1 MMPGLMNKPVEEQSK
16 MLQDGERWLTRWFER
31 KREVTQLEESE
42 SDLALMFRVV
52 DGQLI
57 MVPVTLTEVNDTE
70 YINRAFIDQGVNV
83 TVMATK
89 IPLYTL
95 LPVLLEGDTS
105 PAAKLRMQQIFI
117 STLRE
122 AAHHPDAR
130 LDTVEEVVYD
140 ETPLLLEHTP
150 EAKPA
155 APTVDALGE
164 VPEEMEFLALP
175 INTTNGDRYEI
186 IPQDKWQDLQYDQKC
201 QVLFEA
207 GITMEQLVTEQQF

>member
-1 MMPGLMNKPVEEQSK
+1 MPGLMNKPVEEQSK

-117 STLRE
+117 ATLRE

-130 LDTVEEVVYD
+130 LDTVEDAVYD
-140 ETPLLLEHTP
+140 ENPLLLEHTQEATP
-150 EAKPA
+150 EAPS
-155 APTVDALGE
+155 VDALGE
-164 VPEEMEFLALP
+164 VDYEIEFTVIP
-175 INTTNGDRYEI
+175 VNTKYGDRYELS
-186 IPQDKWQDLQYDQKC
+186 PQDEFLKLPEFQKR
-201 QVLFEA
+201 QVLFDA
-207 GITMEQLVTEQQF
+207 GLAMDQLVTEQQF

>member
-1 MMPGLMNKPVEEQSK
+1 MHKPIEEQSK
-16 MLQDGERWLTRWFER
+16 MAQDAERTCTRWFER

-57 MVPVTLTEVNDTE
+57 MVPVTLTEVDNVE

-83 TVMATK
+83 TVMAQK

-95 LPVLLEGDTS
+95 LPMLLDGDTS

-117 STLRE
+117 STLRK

-130 LDTVEEVVYD
+130 LDTVEDAVYD
-140 ETPLLLEHTP
+140 ETPLLLEHAQEETP
-150 EAKPA
+150 EAPS
-155 APTVDALGE
+155 VDALGE
-164 VPEEMEFLALP
+164 VPEEEVEFTAIP
-175 INTTNGDRYEI
+175 VNTRYGDRYEMM
-186 IPQDKWQDLQYDQKC
+186 PQDEWEALEEPQKR
-201 QVLFEA
+201 QLLFET
-207 GITMEQLVTEQQF
+207 GIAMDQLVTEQQF